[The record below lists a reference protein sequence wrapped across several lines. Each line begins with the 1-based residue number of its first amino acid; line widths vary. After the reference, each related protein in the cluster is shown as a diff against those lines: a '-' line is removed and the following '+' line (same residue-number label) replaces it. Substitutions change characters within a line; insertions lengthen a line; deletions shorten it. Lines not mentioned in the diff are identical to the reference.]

1 MRHNRWARLVRT
13 MRAVIADERGGV
25 AVYVA
30 VAMPL
35 LLGSVGLGVD
45 VGLTYS
51 SRQSAQTQADAAA
64 MAAALELARGKTI
77 DEARTAATSDA
88 EHNGFVT
95 ARGDVITVNSPPAT
109 GPFSADATAAEV
121 QITRPVRLT
130 FVGFVG
136 AERDITV
143 AARAVARP
151 VRSDACVWSLED
163 IDTGIGLTGT
173 ADVQLNCGVY
183 ARSTSGEAIEQ
194 NGSSCLHAT
203 SVVTAGGTSGACIH
217 PPPRTNA
224 AQLDDPLG
232 GLPEPTASS
241 TCDHPKVYKITKDE
255 TLSQGVYCGGIQV
268 SGNAKVKIQPWPLRV
283 APWGIQSRWQLRAE
297 R

>member
-1 MRHNRWARLVRT
+1 MPQRRCAPLFRT
-13 MRAVIADERGGV
+13 LRAAISDDRGGV
-25 AVYVA
+25 AAYA
-30 VAMPL
+30 ALAMPV

-51 SRQSAQTQADAAA
+51 SRQAAQAQADAAA

-77 DEARTAATSDA
+77 NEAKTAATDDA
-88 EHNGFVT
+88 EDNGFVA
-95 ARGDVITVNSPPAT
+95 ARGDVIAVNSPPAT
-109 GPFSADATAAEV
+109 GPFSANATAAEV

-136 AERDITV
+136 AERDISVT
-143 AARAVARP
+143 ARAVARP
-151 VRSDACVWSLED
+151 VRTEACVWSLED

-173 ADVQLNCGVY
+173 ADVELNCGVY

-194 NGSSCLHAT
+194 NGSSCLRAT

-232 GLPEPTASS
+232 GMPEPTASS
-241 TCDHPKVYKITKDE
+241 TCDWTNKRINSDE
-255 TLSQGVYCGGIQV
+255 TLSQGVYCGGIRV
-268 SGNAKVKIQPWPLRV
+268 NGNLITRLTHPR
-283 APWGIQSRWQLRAE
+283 R
-297 R
+297 